1 MLMMLMLDNA
11 NDANVKTNLLK
22 VNTVLPVQFPGGGN
36 GQILG
41 WCRGLPH
48 CPSRENPV

>member
-22 VNTVLPVQFPGGGN
+22 VNTVLPGAVSRWGEWANFGLVQGTPP
-36 GQILG
+36 
-41 WCRGLPH
+41 LPQ
-48 CPSRENPV
+48 